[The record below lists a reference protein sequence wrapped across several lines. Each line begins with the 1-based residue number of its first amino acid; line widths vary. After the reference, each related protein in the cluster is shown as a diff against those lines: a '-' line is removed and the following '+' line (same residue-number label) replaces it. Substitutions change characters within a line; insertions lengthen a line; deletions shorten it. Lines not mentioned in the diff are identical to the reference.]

1 MSDSFSNPRILTLS
15 ETVLGFAA
23 ELGKVIDV
31 QPDIDYALPPEQLEK
46 LIVGPFRNV
55 GSHSQP
61 IPIVIDALDE
71 CNDEKAIFTI
81 LMAFLQYIDAMPF
94 LRVFVLFGNGI
105 TT

>member
-1 MSDSFSNPRILTLS
+1 MKTSSGPASVLVTKPIETTSDSFSNPRILTLS

-31 QPDIDYALPPEQLEK
+31 QPDIDYALPPERLEK

-71 CNDEKAIFTI
+71 CKD
-81 LMAFLQYIDAMPF
+81 
-94 LRVFVLFGNGI
+94 
-105 TT
+105 